1 MNEEG
6 GVFSQQELRL
16 HEIAKRIRNDS
27 GMNRTDEFRKD
38 QPAVVTLCGSTRF
51 RPLFELAN
59 KVLTLHGII
68 VISLGLFGNEDKAV
82 SDEEALGERVKKELD
97 ALHFRKIDHSD
108 SILLLNEDFYL
119 GPSAYNEM
127 KYAKHRG
134 KRIYWLHELP
144 LSVREIVNEW
154 AKQAKVDAPA
164 MPVIGRDI
172 LAGEGTWPDTTDA
185 MEWAKQFC
193 SMHRGKLI
201 AEREAD
207 EGLMVGWFAN
217 AMAAAE
223 REAKRA
229 VLVVDKPESGELPLI
244 SKELLGALCA
254 LYMAS
259 DPSPLSSRADL
270 MVEEF
275 LAHCAGEYGYDGWVA
290 AFHDLNGIGKPRH
303 ADIDP
308 ASLKKDLDTVKG
320 DGAADYEARDGFG
333 VAGLKPL
340 PPEETLYA
348 DGKPMISITIY
359 PQGV

>member
-82 SDEEALGERVKKELD
+82 SDEEALGERVKRELD

-127 KYAKHRG
+127 KYAKRRG

-164 MPVIGRDI
+164 TQDIGSADPSHRPAWHDS
-172 LAGEGTWPDTTDA
+172 TDA
-185 MEWAKQFC
+185 MEWASQFC
-193 SMHRGKLI
+193 RIFDG
-201 AEREAD
+201 AEVTDGEGRVD
-207 EGLMVGWFAN
+207 KGLMVGWFAN

-223 REAKRA
+223 REARRA

-244 SKELLGALCA
+244 SKELLGALCKI
-254 LYMAS
+254 YMCS
-259 DPSPLSSRADL
+259 DPTPLTSRADL

-275 LAHCAGEYGYDGWVA
+275 LAHCSSEHGYDGWVNA
-290 AFHDLNGIGKPRH
+290 YHDLNGCERVDVP
-303 ADIDP
+303 
-308 ASLKKDLDTVKG
+308 SKDTDTIKG
-320 DGAADYEARDGFG
+320 DGAADYESRDGFG
-333 VAGLKPL
+333 VAGLKSL

-348 DGKPMISITIY
+348 DGKPMITVTIY